1 MLDDKKS
8 LSRTAFS
15 EPANRKHI
23 SAYAST
29 CFALET
35 DDITCFLVS
44 ANEAY
49 AVFISRL
56 QVVLYYARQ

>member
-1 MLDDKKS
+1 MFDDKKS

-29 CFALET
+29 CFALEI
-35 DDITCFLVS
+35 DDITRFLFS

-49 AVFISRL
+49 AVFTSRL
-56 QVVLYYARQ
+56 QVVSYYEQP